1 MQVRIQLGE
10 GSAVEVTKKIIRNE
24 GIGGFY
30 KVLLLL
36 SWSDVYMLDEDLV
49 FVFCFFW
56 DMELST
62 LRLSFEG
69 LMHNIAYC
77 GVFGGREIGDFW
89 RDVV

>member
-36 SWSDVYMLDEDLV
+36 SDSYDQMFICWM
-49 FVFCFFW
+49 
-56 DMELST
+56 
-62 LRLSFEG
+62 R
-69 LMHNIAYC
+69 I
-77 GVFGGREIGDFW
+77 
-89 RDVV
+89 

>member
-1 MQVRIQLGE
+1 
-10 GSAVEVTKKIIRNE
+10 
-24 GIGGFY
+24 
-30 KVLLLL
+30 
-36 SWSDVYMLDEDLV
+36 MLDEDLV